1 MARTEGSYFVMPK
14 WSKKLRPGRTDL
26 DITLLFT
33 KEELQQLSLEEIQER
48 TDKVLLY
55 DAYRDQERHLYRY
68 ADCGDIRGLENVL
81 YQCPSC
87 GAEHT
92 MEVRDKSVIAC
103 SACGYSQTMDELGF
117 FHCEDSTR
125 EVRYVSDW
133 SKRIYRN
140 MEQTLEAEPDMELQA
155 DVTFRMVDEK
165 KHKMVDVGEGV
176 ILLKRGRITLR
187 GRIHGE
193 ETDLQVPIAAI
204 PALPF
209 SPGKHLEVQHGET
222 IYRCVFKDGRPVMK
236 FINMVK
242 AQYCMEQANLVK
254 VK

>member
-1 MARTEGSYFVMPK
+1 MSTIA
-14 WSKKLRPGRTDL
+14 
-26 DITLLFT
+26 
-33 KEELQQLSLEEIQER
+33 
-48 TDKVLLY
+48 
-55 DAYRDQERHLYRY
+55 
-68 ADCGDIRGLENVL
+68 

-222 IYRCVFKDGRPVMK
+222 IYRCVFRDGRPVMK